1 MAMLTKSYAEFSG
14 ALHAKSVDRRAAL
27 AGSIEVTRRC
37 PLVCSHCYNN
47 LPMGDR
53 EARLKEMT
61 LQEHCQLVDQL
72 VDAGTLWLLYS
83 GGEIFAR
90 KDFLDIYA
98 YAHKKGMLIT
108 LFTNGTLITE
118 AVADYLKE
126 FRPFAIEITLYGRT
140 RETYERLTR
149 VSGSFERCM
158 TGIRLLMERKL
169 PLALKTVGVTV
180 NMHEVWAMKELA
192 DELGLPFKFDSTINP
207 RIDCSSSPLAV
218 RLSPEEIVELD
229 LGDSKRVEGWQSMA
243 AQFSKPVRSGA
254 DGDEMYH
261 CGGGLNSF
269 AIDPYGNLGICVLS
283 TQETFNV
290 REGRFLEGWNT
301 FLAATRH
308 KKRTRPTKCDECA
321 IKAMCGMCPAQGEL
335 EHGDAEKP
343 VEFLCEVAHLR
354 GLALGIPVAAHGPC
368 EYCAGGVH
376 HEALRAKAQALR
388 DRDIRQYVRPPT
400 PRRLLSV
407 LHDDPGGGGCTTC
420 H

>member
-1 MAMLTKSYAEFSG
+1 MLTKSYTEFSA
-14 ALHAKSVDRRAAL
+14 ALHARSTHKRSAL

-53 EARLKEMT
+53 EARLRELT
-61 LQEHCQLVDQL
+61 LEEHCHLIDQL

-90 KDFLDIYA
+90 KDFLDIYT

-108 LFTNGTLITE
+108 LFTNGNLITD
-118 AVADYLKE
+118 AIADYLVQY
-126 FRPFAIEITLYGRT
+126 RPFAIEITLYGRT
-140 RETYERLTR
+140 RETYERLTQVR
-149 VSGSFERCM
+149 GSFDRCM
-158 TGIRLLMERKL
+158 KGIERLMDRKL

-180 NMHEVWAMKELA
+180 NKHEIWAMKQLA
-192 DELGLPFKFDSTINP
+192 DELGLPFKFDSIINA
-207 RIDCSSSPLAV
+207 RIDCSSSPLAT
-218 RLSPEEIVELD
+218 RLSAEEIVELD
-229 LGDSKRVEGWQSMA
+229 LGDARRVEGWQKLA
-243 AQFSKPVRSGA
+243 AHFSKPVRSGK

-283 TQETFNV
+283 TKETFNV
-290 REGRFLEGWNT
+290 RSGRFLEGWEG
-301 FLAATRH
+301 FLEKTRH
-308 KKRTRPTKCDECA
+308 KKRTRPTKCDDCA

-335 EHGDAEKP
+335 EHGDAERP
-343 VEFLCEVAHLR
+343 VEFLCEIAHLR
-354 GLALGIPVAAHGPC
+354 ADAMDIPVPAHGAC
-368 EYCAGGVH
+368 EFCEDGIH
-376 HEALRAKAQALR
+376 HAALRAKGEALR
-388 DRDIRQYVRPPT
+388 SREIAPYAPPGP

-407 LHDDPGGGGCTTC
+407 LRDDDAQGGHCATC